1 MSRVSIEEISS
12 TEQNQQPAYVRISDD
27 LRARISAGD
36 LRPHASLPPERELCL
51 EHGVSRMTA
60 RRALTVLESEGFV
73 YRDYRDGKR
82 GTFVAEP
89 RIELRLGSFSR
100 EISKAGRHPGAEL
113 LWAEKKPASVT
124 HAGAL
129 GIDAGAAV
137 FALQRLRRSDNE
149 PLALETT
156 FYPAHIM
163 PGFLEEDLSGSLWDV
178 LRNQYTIIPARTVA
192 NLEVVVL
199 DQEASQLLQTRQAAA
214 GLRLVR
220 RTFDKQGKCFEY
232 AEDIYRADRV
242 SLVIDR
248 QIEE

>member
-1 MSRVSIEEISS
+1 MSRVNMEEISS
-12 TEQNQQPAYVRISDD
+12 AEQNQQPAYVRISDD
-27 LRARISAGD
+27 LRAQISAGN
-36 LRPHASLPPERELCL
+36 LRPHALLPPERELCL

-60 RRALTVLESEGFV
+60 RRALTVLESEGLV
-73 YRDYRDGKR
+73 YRDGKR

-113 LWAEKKPASVT
+113 LWAEKKPASLT
-124 HAGAL
+124 QAGAL

-178 LRNQYTIIPARTVA
+178 LRNQYGIVPARTVA

-214 GLRLVR
+214 GLRLAR

-248 QIEE
+248 EIEE

>member
-1 MSRVSIEEISS
+1 VSRVSTKEISS
-12 TEQNQQPAYVRISDD
+12 ARQAQHPAYVRISDD
-27 LRARISAGD
+27 LRARISSGD
-36 LRPHASLPPERELCL
+36 LQPQALLPPERELCL

-60 RRALTVLESEGFV
+60 RRALTVLESEGLV
-73 YRDYRDGKR
+73 YRDGTR

-113 LWAEKKPASVT
+113 LWAEKRPASLT
-124 HAGAL
+124 QAGAL

-156 FYPAHIM
+156 FYPVHLM

-178 LRNQYTIIPARTVA
+178 LRNLYSITPARSVA
-192 NLEVVVL
+192 NLEVIVL
-199 DQEASQLLQTRQAAA
+199 DQEAGQHLQTRPAAA

-248 QIEE
+248 EIEE